1 MSKISDALGNAP
13 ASLLEIQEL
22 TKRLDSLE
30 SAVRDLTD
38 ILKKDLKETK
48 EKQEELVEKVE
59 KLERFKNML
68 IGALVLSNVLVGLA
82 VKFLKL

>member
-30 SAVRDLTD
+30 HAVRDLTD
-38 ILKKDLKETK
+38 IVKNDLKETK
-48 EKQEELVEKVE
+48 AKQEELEAKVE
-59 KLERFKNML
+59 SLEKFKNML
-68 IGALVLSNVLVGLA
+68 YGAIILSNVLV
-82 VKFLKL
+82 VIIMKFLKL

>member
-30 SAVRDLTD
+30 HAVRDLTD
-38 ILKKDLKETK
+38 IVKNDLKETK
-48 EKQEELVEKVE
+48 AKQEELEAKVE
-59 KLERFKNML
+59 SLEKFKNML
-68 IGALVLSNVLVGLA
+68 YGAIVLSNVLVVLIM
-82 VKFLKL
+82 KFLKL

>member
-30 SAVRDLTD
+30 HAVRDLTD
-38 ILKKDLKETK
+38 ILKNDLKETK
-48 EKQEELVEKVE
+48 EKQEELETKVE
-59 KLERFKNML
+59 SLEKFKNML
-68 IGALVLSNVLVGLA
+68 YGAIILSNVLFVIIM
-82 VKFLKL
+82 KFLKL

>member
-30 SAVRDLTD
+30 HAVRDLTD
-38 ILKKDLKETK
+38 ILKNDLKETK
-48 EKQEELVEKVE
+48 EKQEELEAKVE
-59 KLERFKNML
+59 SLEKFKNML
-68 IGALVLSNVLVGLA
+68 YGAIILSNVLV
-82 VKFLKL
+82 VIIMKFLKL

>member
-30 SAVRDLTD
+30 HAVRDLTD
-38 ILKKDLKETK
+38 IVKNDLKQTK
-48 EKQEELVEKVE
+48 AKQEELEAKVE
-59 KLERFKNML
+59 SLEKFKNML
-68 IGALVLSNVLVGLA
+68 YGAIVLSNVLVVLIM
-82 VKFLKL
+82 KFLKL

>member
-38 ILKKDLKETK
+38 ILKKTLKETHA
-48 EKQEELVEKVE
+48 KQEELIQKVE
-59 KLERFKNML
+59 HLEKFKNML
-68 IGALVLSNVLVGLA
+68 IGALVLSNILVGLA